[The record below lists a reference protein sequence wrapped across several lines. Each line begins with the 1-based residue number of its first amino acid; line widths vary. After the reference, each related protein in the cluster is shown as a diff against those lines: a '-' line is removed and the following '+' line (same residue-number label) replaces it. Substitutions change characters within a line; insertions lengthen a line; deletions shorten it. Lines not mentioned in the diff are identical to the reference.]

1 MSVIVS
7 DDLLPGP
14 PMERLG
20 FSLAGMASAGTPDQ
34 ATAAAAAVLG
44 AAEGLRVGFSALR
57 TNRDRLVHDTGAAE
71 PSRVRELLDR
81 ALEAER
87 HLTDAVVLLRCFVAK
102 AGAAHG
108 RSDAARLRDFAD
120 ELDAEFLP
128 LMRALRAD
136 VICVIAERARRRA
149 RRDRSVP
156 GFPPR
161 LRRRPAGRN
170 RVLAGDRLAAGR
182 SRSGE
187 GALGLDAL
195 RRDRPHPPARPPHP
209 PARPM
214 IPTDGL
220 ADSSGNSFGWYR
232 APGWRAA
239 ERKTTD
245 YTSRRMCR

>member
-44 AAEGLRVGFSALR
+44 AAEGLRVGFAALR

-108 RSDAARLRDFAD
+108 QSDAARLRDFAD

-136 VICVIAERARRRA
+136 VICVIAERAR
-149 RRDRSVP
+149 
-156 GFPPR
+156 
-161 LRRRPAGRN
+161 
-170 RVLAGDRLAAGR
+170 
-182 SRSGE
+182 
-187 GALGLDAL
+187 GAGLDVIDPSPDF
-195 RRDRPHPPARPPHP
+195 RRGFAAAPLAETESWQET
-209 PARPM
+209 AWL
-214 IPTDGL
+214 L
-220 ADSSGNSFGWYR
+220 ADLDQAKALSASMRS
-232 APGWRAA
+232 AA
-239 ERKTTD
+239 TD
-245 YTSRRMCR
+245 RTRQPAQ